1 MYSIYIDYKDIY
13 IVYTYRVYIYICV
26 CMYVYMLYIYIMYVS
41 DPIGAIAGNSSPP
54 SRVPLQRC
62 HDGRG
67 RDSHS
72 LWRSGQVQTW
82 RSLGG
87 TKKRQNPF
95 SESLCPAP
103 PMENKSCCF
112 MSFSVSLCPQG
123 RNSILPAFTLICFPF
138 LVGAKQCQWHAPQRA
153 EAKGADG
160 ETGTQAGRVH
170 ERPEVA
176 RKAIPHEKICTSN
189 NKKIHI

>member
-1 MYSIYIDYKDIY
+1 MQ
-13 IVYTYRVYIYICV
+13 
-26 CMYVYMLYIYIMYVS
+26 
-41 DPIGAIAGNSSPP
+41 AIALLPVEFRCKGAMMDGEETLTVSEGVARCKHDAVWEGQKKGKTHFPRVFVLPP
-54 SRVPLQRC
+54 Q
-62 HDGRG
+62 
-67 RDSHS
+67 
-72 LWRSGQVQTW
+72 
-82 RSLGG
+82 
-87 TKKRQNPF
+87 
-95 SESLCPAP
+95 
-103 PMENKSCCF
+103 MENKSCCF

-123 RNSILPAFTLICFPF
+123 SNSILPAFTLICFPF

-176 RKAIPHEKICTSN
+176 RKAIPHVHNQRGGEKICTSN